1 MVFMTGYDEE
11 AIEASYAEIPCMQ
24 KPVTIERLM
33 HALFG

>member
-1 MVFMTGYDEE
+1 MTGYDEE

-33 HALFG
+33 RALFG